1 MASGERRPGINF
13 FALLN
18 DNVRKMKY
26 EEKIKWQDRGQ
37 RCLPVRVKQDE
48 KHWAK

>member
-26 EEKIKWQDRGQ
+26 EVELIAEGFARGRSASTKFRFREKS
-37 RCLPVRVKQDE
+37 V
-48 KHWAK
+48 